1 MKPINYD
8 AINDATVAAGSINI
22 IDPAPDETKRCFLCS
37 AAESARYCTTV
48 YMICLFIYGRFL
60 ERQLILTAGQVGH
73 VTGGYRKMRF
83 WKHS

>member
-1 MKPINYD
+1 MITD
-8 AINDATVAAGSINI
+8 TLTVIAI
-22 IDPAPDETKRCFLCS
+22 
-37 AAESARYCTTV
+37 
-48 YMICLFIYGRFL
+48 IYGRFL